1 MFNWKLFLV
10 SISLWVFP
18 FSVAA
23 QKSQSLNQ
31 SPWMDKNLA
40 ADARAKLVLKQLTLD
55 EKIALLHGTGQ
66 PGQGEPTPEGKDSN
80 GGAGFV
86 VGVPRL
92 GIPGIQMAD
101 AAYGVTKSAD
111 NGRYSTALPSNIALS
126 ASWSRSVAEE
136 YGATIG
142 RELRAQ
148 GYNMTL
154 GGGVDLARELRNGRN
169 FEYGGEDP
177 VLAGTIVGEAMR
189 SLQAQHVI
197 GDLKHYAVNDQE
209 SGRNAVNVNIDE
221 RSLRETDLL
230 AFQIALERSHSCAVM
245 CSYNRVNGDF
255 ACENRHLLTDVLRRD
270 WGFRGF
276 VVSDWGGTHS
286 TVKASAAGL
295 DNEEPNANFFGSP
308 LKQAVISGEIPQSEI
323 DEHVYRILW
332 AEFASGLVDDPVV
345 KSVPDVEEGLKA
357 AQRVEEQSIVL
368 LKNEHGLLPL
378 PKEIHHI
385 AVIGGHADVGMISG
399 GGSAQ
404 VDPPMGNA
412 IKPPGEKRR
421 ISWKEETWFP
431 DSPLKTLR
439 ERLPHADVVFDSGT
453 DAEKAAATAR
463 SADVAIVF
471 AYQWECEDMDL
482 PSLDLV
488 GNQNELITKV
498 AAANPHTIVVV
509 ESGTAVIMPWIHQVS
524 SVVEVW
530 YGGSRGSEATVNVL
544 LGDVNPSGKLPITF
558 PVKESDLPH
567 ASIVKP
573 PPISTEAYYGQGAE
587 KQNQKGFPAFQVQ
600 YDEGLKVGYKW
611 YDAQGLKVQ
620 FPFGYGLS
628 YTTFQYSKLQTDAGE
643 KAVTLRFR
651 ISNTGNRAGEE
662 IAEIYASLPNSA
674 GEPPKRLVEW
684 RKVLLQPGESQEV
697 RLTVDRQLL
706 SVYDVHQGRWTL
718 IPGEYNFLVGGSSA
732 DLPLKGRV
740 MFAK

>member
-1 MFNWKLFLV
+1 MFRLTLFFV
-10 SISLWVFP
+10 GISLATL
-18 FSVAA
+18 SLGVAA
-23 QKSQSLNQ
+23 QNSQSPSQ
-31 SPWMDKNLA
+31 FPWMDKTLT
-40 ADARAKLVLKQLTLD
+40 ADSRAKLVIQQLTLD

-111 NGRYSTALPSNIALS
+111 NGRYSTALPSNIAMS
-126 ASWSRSVAEE
+126 ASWSTTVAAE

-177 VLAGTIVGEAMR
+177 VLAGTMVGEAIR

-197 GDLKHYAVNDQE
+197 GDLKHFAVNDQE
-209 SGRNAVNVNIDE
+209 SGRNAVNANIDE

-230 AFQIALERSHSCAVM
+230 AFQIALEHSHTCAVM

-255 ACENRHLLTDVLRRD
+255 ACENRHLLTDVLKRD

-276 VVSDWGGTHS
+276 VVSDWSGTHS

-295 DNEEPNANFFGSP
+295 DNEEPNANFFGSA
-308 LKQAVISGEIPQSEI
+308 LKQAVISGEVSQSEF

-332 AEFASGLVDDPVV
+332 AEFASGIVDDPVV
-345 KSVPDVEEGLKA
+345 KSVPDVDAGLKT
-357 AQRVEEQSIVL
+357 AQHVEEQSIVL

-378 PKEIHHI
+378 SKEIHHI
-385 AVIGGHADVGMISG
+385 AVIGGHADVGMVSG

-404 VDPPMGNA
+404 VDPPVGNA
-412 IKPPGEKRR
+412 IKTPGEGRTT
-421 ISWKEETWFP
+421 WKAEIWFP

-439 ERLPHADVVFDSGT
+439 ERLPHADVVFDAGA

-463 SADVAIVF
+463 GADVAIVF

-488 GNQNELITKV
+488 GNQNELIAKV
-498 AAANPHTIVVV
+498 AAANPHTIVVL
-509 ESGTAVIMPWIHQVS
+509 ESGTAVTMPWIHQVS
-524 SVVEVW
+524 SIVEVW

-558 PVKESDLPH
+558 PAKESDLPH
-567 ASIVKP
+567 AFVVQP
-573 PPISTEAYYGQGAE
+573 PPISTEAYYGAGAE
-587 KQNQKGFPAFQVQ
+587 KQNQKGFPAFQVH
-600 YDEGLKVGYKW
+600 YEEGLKVGYKW

-628 YTTFQYSKLQTDAGE
+628 YTTFQYSALQAVAGE
-643 KAVTLRFR
+643 REVTLRFR

-662 IAEIYASLPNSA
+662 IAEIYVSLPNSA
-674 GEPPKRLVEW
+674 GEPPKRLVGW
-684 RKVLLQPGESQEV
+684 RKVLLQPGESQQLSVPVE
-697 RLTVDRQLL
+697 RQLL

-718 IPGEYNFLVGGSSA
+718 IPGEYDFLVGGSSA
-732 DLPLKGRV
+732 DLPLRERV
-740 MFAK
+740 MLAK